1 VIADGHITPRTSRC
15 AFLKR
20 VRPRPGCANPHRCV
34 TTWLATQTSPSAPP
48 ASGTTP
54 APARR
59 RAPSDVTGIVVAATS
74 MHTGPT
80 VRGKRPLVAYIGTRR
95 LRRDMLPV
103 SASRGFLY
111 RRAQIIR
118 IEFNDYPRSRAGG
131 VRHTTCY
138 ANMTYSEQHRRKR
151 ALEDRIRWRWRWRTV
166 YRIGAFFLCK
176 YSATARRRPY
186 VRTH

>member
-111 RRAQIIR
+111 RRAQNNLDR
-118 IEFNDYPRSRAGG
+118 IQRLPTVESWRRPAHDL
-131 VRHTTCY
+131 VRQHE
-138 ANMTYSEQHRRKR
+138 YSEQHRRKR